1 MIKQKKGNAILVVIC
16 VFVALAIALGSLVK
30 TTTSRLHT
38 THIIGN
44 TLYVREF
51 ANTLSVLSINFL
63 KEQFEVNGLKPI
75 LSKPLEEM
83 SNSGEVDLLEPFRLL
98 IDVNSNKNVLELM
111 IENSGIKNLK
121 IDKLYWQ
128 IKKSDFSPICIG
140 ENEKP
145 YTCEKVGLIHI
156 GMVLSYVLPGQ
167 ANEKR
172 RTETYD
178 FISEVKVVANLLPV
192 LSKFSLYIDDALEG
206 DSVERFN
213 VVDTNPEGELNT
225 FTYKPWVLRNH
236 SSNVSFASLDSY
248 QDLLMSDRG
257 FVFLGGGQPGKG
269 NAIRLGLAFGDI
281 DDDGLY
287 GEGFQFFY
295 TLDDDNEY
303 TYFRTLEPWGDKGD
317 GIMTANLGLCRD
329 PNENNENYNEEDG
342 YNAYFDTTNGLEK
355 DKLSSMFRLYGTDG
369 YGKSPTV
376 VLGYVDSKY
385 VSSRIFTKAPEEDS
399 DEDDESY
406 LSLNFYYESEFK
418 KASSYDFATRAE
430 AEEYADEN
438 DNSGYDEELTDFA
451 FDYRGRFSNKLEYDT
466 YIDNY
471 SSIIET
477 KRYNNSYGYV
487 LKPDCER
494 PLGEVFKGGK
504 FKKLCKELEN
514 DIFTKVPKTNVSDN
528 DAGNYQR
535 IYPDSKLGE
544 LDKFINSEKLSIGPN
559 GNRIAYTLT
568 LKPSSTGTKQIETD
582 CIYTSN
588 ETISNDFI
596 KYLKAKGLLI
606 GNKLDINGWIYIN
619 SDELPDSFV
628 FTLNLNSSIRF
639 VSHGGIILSNGKI
652 RLMSDILSD
661 SGAEANSEDMVDRK
675 YLTIMTLGH
684 EGDIEIY
691 RGVKRLDAS
700 LISKKGQVKLDGDAS
715 TNDSDRLYVIGNI
728 VMKKIA
734 RGEEGLNSMRRGLF
748 LNYNTNLSAIPY
760 KTTPEEQSVLMFHIK
775 EHPKLY

>member
-1 MIKQKKGNAILVVIC
+1 MIKHKKGNVIVVVIC
-16 VFVALAIALGSLVK
+16 VFTVLAIALGSLVK
-30 TTTSRLHT
+30 ITNSRMNTTN
-38 THIIGN
+38 IIGN

-63 KEQFEVNGLKPI
+63 KEQFEVNGLKTI

-83 SNSGEVDLLEPFRLL
+83 ENSGEVDLLQPFKLL
-98 IDVNSNKNVLELM
+98 IDSNTNKNVLELM
-111 IENSGIKNLK
+111 IENSGIKKLK
-121 IDKLYWQ
+121 IEKLFWQ
-128 IKKSDFSPICIG
+128 IKKSDFSPIYVG
-140 ENEKP
+140 EKEKP
-145 YTCEKVGLIHI
+145 YTCEKIGLIHI
-156 GMVLSYVLPGQ
+156 GMVISYVPPGQ
-167 ANEKR
+167 NKEKR
-172 RTETYD
+172 RTEEYN

-192 LSKFSLYIDDALEG
+192 LSKFSLYIDDALDG

-213 VVDTNPEGELNT
+213 VVDTNPDGELNS
-225 FTYKPWVLRNH
+225 FKYKPWVLKNH
-236 SSNVSFASLDSY
+236 SRSLNNTSMNSY

-257 FVFLGGGQPGKG
+257 FVFLGGGQPGIGK
-269 NAIRLGLAFGDI
+269 AIRLGLAFGDI

-295 TLDDDNEY
+295 TVDEDNEY
-303 TYFRTLEPWGDKGD
+303 TYFRTLEPWDDTGS

-329 PNENNENYNEEDG
+329 PNENNIDYNEEDG
-342 YNAYFDTTNGLEK
+342 YNAYFDTTNGVEE

-369 YGKSPTV
+369 YGKSPTI

-385 VSSRIFTKAPEEDS
+385 VSSRIFTKAQNEESEED
-399 DEDDESY
+399 DGNY
-406 LSLNFYYESEFK
+406 LSLEFYHESEFNA
-418 KASSYDFATRAE
+418 ASSYDFATRQE
-430 AEEYADEN
+430 AEDYADEN
-438 DNSGYDEELTDFA
+438 ENSGYDEDLTDFA
-451 FDYRGRFSNKLEYDT
+451 FNYRAKYSNKLAYDT
-466 YIDNY
+466 YVKNY

-487 LKPDCER
+487 LKQDCER
-494 PLGEVFKGGK
+494 PLGDVFKGGK

-514 DIFTKVPKTNVSDN
+514 DIFTNVPKTNVSDN
-528 DAGNYQR
+528 DAGNYQK

-544 LDKFINSEKLSIGPN
+544 LEKFIDSEKLSIGPN

-568 LKPSSTGTKQIETD
+568 LKPPTSGAKQVETD
-582 CIYTSN
+582 SIFTSSEN
-588 ETISNDFI
+588 ISDDFI
-596 KYLKAKGLLI
+596 KYLKAKGILI

-619 SDELPDSFV
+619 SDEMPDSFV
-628 FTLNLNSSIRF
+628 FNLNLNSNIRF
-639 VSHGGIILSNGKI
+639 VSHGGIILSKGKI

-661 SGAEANSEDMVDRK
+661 SEANNSFEDMADRK
-675 YLTIMTLGH
+675 YLTIMTLGN

-715 TNDSDRLYVIGNI
+715 ANDSDRLYVIGNI
-728 VMKKIA
+728 VMKKIVH
-734 RGEEGLNSMRRGLF
+734 GEEGINSMRRGLF
-748 LNYNTNLSAIPY
+748 LNYNTNLSSIPY

>member
-1 MIKQKKGNAILVVIC
+1 MLKHKKGNVIVVVIC
-16 VFVALAIALGSLVK
+16 VFAALAIALGSLVK
-30 TTTSRLHT
+30 TTSSRMHT
-38 THIIGN
+38 TQIISN

-51 ANTLSVLSINFL
+51 ANTLSVLSINYL
-63 KEQFEVNGLKPI
+63 KEQFEVNGLKTI

-83 SNSGEVDLLEPFRLL
+83 GDTGEMDLLKPFKLL
-98 IDVNSNKNVLELM
+98 VDVNTNKNILELM
-111 IENSGIKNLK
+111 IENSGMKKLK
-121 IDKLYWQ
+121 INKLFWQ

-140 ENEKP
+140 EKERP

-156 GMVLSYVLPGQ
+156 GMVISYVPPGQ
-167 ANEKR
+167 KNDKK
-172 RTETYD
+172 RTEEYD
-178 FISEVKVVANLLPV
+178 FVSEVKVVANLLPV
-192 LSKFSLYIDDALEG
+192 LSKFSLYIDDALDG

-225 FTYKPWVLRNH
+225 FKYKPWVLKNH
-236 SSNVSFASLDSY
+236 SQNISFTSLNSY
-248 QDLLMSDRG
+248 QNLLMSDRG

-281 DDDGLY
+281 EDDGLY

-295 TLDDDNEY
+295 TIDSDNEY
-303 TYFRTLEPWGDKGD
+303 SYFRTLEPWDDKGN

-329 PNENNENYNEEDG
+329 PNENNEDYNEEDG
-342 YNAYFDTTNGLEK
+342 YNAYFDMTNGVES
-355 DKLSSMFRLYGTDG
+355 DKRSSIFRLYGTDG
-369 YGKSPTV
+369 YGKSPTL

-385 VSSRIFTKAPEEDS
+385 VSSRIFTKAPNEESEED
-399 DEDDESY
+399 DDNY
-406 LSLNFYYESEFK
+406 LSLEFYPESEFIN
-418 KASSYDFATRAE
+418 ASSYNFDTKAE

-438 DNSGYDEELTDFA
+438 DNSGYDEDLTDFA
-451 FDYRGRFSNKLEYDT
+451 FDYRGKYSNKLTHDA
-466 YIDNY
+466 YINNY

-487 LKPDCER
+487 LKQDCER
-494 PLGEVFKGGK
+494 PLGDVFKGGK

-514 DIFTKVPKTNVSDN
+514 DIFTKVPKTNDSSN
-528 DAGNYQR
+528 DAGNYQK

-544 LDKFINSEKLSIGPN
+544 LDQFINTEKLSIGPN
-559 GNRIAYTLT
+559 GKRTTYTLT
-568 LKPSSTGTKQIETD
+568 LKPPTSGSKQVETD
-582 CIYTSN
+582 CIFTSSD
-588 ETISNDFI
+588 TITDDFI
-596 KYLKAKGLLI
+596 KFLKAKGLLI
-606 GNKLDINGWIYIN
+606 DNKLNLNGWLYIN
-619 SDELPDSFV
+619 SDEMSDSFI
-628 FTLNLNSSIRF
+628 FTLNLTNIKF
-639 VSHGGIILSNGKI
+639 VSHGGIILSKGRI

-661 SGAEANSEDMVDRK
+661 SETNISFEDMVDRK
-675 YLTIMTLGH
+675 YLTIMTLGN

-700 LISKKGQVKLDGDAS
+700 LISKKGQIKLEGDAS
-715 TNDSDRLYVIGNI
+715 NNDSDRLYVIGNM

>member
-1 MIKQKKGNAILVVIC
+1 MLKQKKGNVIVVVIC
-16 VFVALAIALGSLVK
+16 VFAALAIALGSLVK
-30 TTTSRLHT
+30 TTGSRMHT
-38 THIIGN
+38 TQIISN

-63 KEQFEVNGLKPI
+63 KEQFEVNGLKTI

-83 SNSGEVDLLEPFRLL
+83 GNTGEMDLLQPFKLL
-98 IDVNSNKNVLELM
+98 VDANTNKNILDLM
-111 IENSGIKNLK
+111 IENSGIKKLK
-121 IDKLYWQ
+121 INKLFWQ

-140 ENEKP
+140 ENERP
-145 YTCEKVGLIHI
+145 YSCEKVGLIHI
-156 GMVLSYVLPGQ
+156 GMVISYVPPGQ
-167 ANEKR
+167 KNEKR
-172 RTETYD
+172 RTEEYD
-178 FISEVKVVANLLPV
+178 FISEVKVAANLLPV
-192 LSKFSLYIDDALEG
+192 LSKFSLYIDDALDG

-225 FTYKPWVLRNH
+225 FKYKPWVLKNH
-236 SSNVSFASLDSY
+236 SRNISFTSLNSY

-269 NAIRLGLAFGDI
+269 NAVRLGLAFGDI

-295 TLDDDNEY
+295 TIDNDNEY
-303 TYFRTLEPWGDKGD
+303 SYFRTLEPWDDKGS

-329 PNENNENYNEEDG
+329 PNENNEDYNEEDG
-342 YNAYFDTTNGLEK
+342 YNAYFDTTNGVES
-355 DKLSSMFRLYGTDG
+355 DKRSSIFRLYGTDG
-369 YGKSPTV
+369 YGKSPTL

-385 VSSRIFTKAPEEDS
+385 VSSRIYIKAPNEESEED
-399 DEDDESY
+399 DDNY
-406 LSLNFYYESEFK
+406 LSLEFYNENDFIN
-418 KASSYDFATRAE
+418 ASSYNFDTKTE

-438 DNSGYDEELTDFA
+438 SNSGYDEDLTDFA
-451 FDYRGRFSNKLEYDT
+451 FNYRGKYSNKLTHDT
-466 YIDNY
+466 YINNY

-487 LKPDCER
+487 LKQDCER
-494 PLGEVFKGGK
+494 PLGDVFKGGK

-514 DIFTKVPKTNVSDN
+514 DIFTKVPKTNDSSN
-528 DAGNYQR
+528 DAGNYQK

-544 LDKFINSEKLSIGPN
+544 LDKFINTEKLSIGPN
-559 GNRIAYTLT
+559 GKRIAYTLT
-568 LKPSSTGTKQIETD
+568 LKQPTTGAKQVETD
-582 CIYTSN
+582 CIFTNSEN
-588 ETISNDFI
+588 ISDDFI
-596 KYLKAKGLLI
+596 KYLKAKGLLV
-606 GNKLDINGWIYIN
+606 GNKLDLNGWLYIN
-619 SDELPDSFV
+619 SDDMSDSFV
-628 FTLNLNSSIRF
+628 FTLNLSSSIRF
-639 VSHGGIILSNGKI
+639 VSHGGIILSKGKI

-661 SGAEANSEDMVDRK
+661 SEANISFEDMSDRK
-675 YLTIMTLGH
+675 YLTIMTLGN
-684 EGDIEIY
+684 EGNIEIY

-700 LISKKGQVKLDGDAS
+700 LISKNGQVKLEGDAS
-715 TNDSDRLYVIGNI
+715 PNDSDRLYVIGNI

-734 RGEEGLNSMRRGLF
+734 RGEEGINSMRRGLF